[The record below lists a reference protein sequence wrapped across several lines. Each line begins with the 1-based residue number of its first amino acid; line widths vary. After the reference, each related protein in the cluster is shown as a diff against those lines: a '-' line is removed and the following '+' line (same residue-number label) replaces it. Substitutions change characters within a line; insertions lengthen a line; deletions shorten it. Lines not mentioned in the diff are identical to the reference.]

1 MTSNRSNR
9 GRSIVACITATMTLS
24 VTLGLCWPLLA
35 IVLERQGVP
44 LWLNGLSASAQMAA
58 VLVVMPIAPALIGRL
73 GVVRVIAVGIIA
85 MACGLALLPVFPN
98 VWAWF
103 PIRFVLGLG
112 TELVFI
118 GGDIWIN
125 QLAEE
130 RTRGRLIGVYGM
142 FLHGGFAVGPL
153 AIIALGSE
161 DWTVLY
167 VAMAVV
173 LSGLIPLMAVLRGAV
188 SLSEEKPRARLRHY
202 VRVAT
207 TLMLAGLMF
216 GLIDSSVVSLL
227 PVYGLEKGLDEES
240 AAFLLTL
247 FVSGAVLG
255 QLPVGWLADHVEPR
269 RLLLAASLT
278 ALVALAV
285 LPAVI
290 GELLLVSPVMAILGA
305 SLGSFYIVAMTMMG
319 RRFRGA
325 DLISVNTSFV
335 FIWGVGAAVGPG
347 LSGVSMDLF
356 GPDGM
361 PALGVVLCAGFVY
374 LCLRAPKEAV
384 TSPDLVSRDT

>member
-1 MTSNRSNR
+1 
-9 GRSIVACITATMTLS
+9 LS

-35 IVLERQGVP
+35 IMLEHQGVP
-44 LWLNGLSASAQMAA
+44 PWLNGLNASAQMVAILA
-58 VLVVMPIAPALIGRL
+58 VMPIAPALIGAL
-73 GVVRVIAVGIIA
+73 GVVRVIAIGIVA
-85 MACGLALLPVFPN
+85 MVCGLALLPVFPN

-103 PIRFVLGLG
+103 PIRFAIGLG
-112 TELVFI
+112 AELVFI

-125 QLAEE
+125 QLAED

-153 AIIALGSE
+153 AIIAFGSD

-173 LSGLIPLMAVLRGAV
+173 LSGLIPLVATMGEMPA
-188 SLSEEKPRARLRHY
+188 SEEKPRARLHHY
-202 VRVAT
+202 IRVAT
-207 TLMLAGLMF
+207 TLMVAGLMF

-227 PVYGLEKGLDEES
+227 PVYGLEKGLDEKS

-247 FVSGAVLG
+247 FG
-255 QLPVGWLADHVEPR
+255 EP
-269 RLLLAASLT
+269 
-278 ALVALAV
+278 
-285 LPAVI
+285 
-290 GELLLVSPVMAILGA
+290 LLVWPVMLTLGA

-319 RRFRGA
+319 RRYRGA
-325 DLISVNTSFV
+325 DLIGVNTSFV

-347 LSGVSMDLF
+347 LSGGSMDIF

-361 PALGVVLCAGFVY
+361 PALGMVLCAAFLL
-374 LCLRAPKEAV
+374 LCLRAPREETAAPE
-384 TSPDLVSRDT
+384 SISRQT

>member
-1 MTSNRSNR
+1 MQSDHSTR
-9 GRSIVACITATMTLS
+9 GRSIVACIAATLTMS

-44 LWLNGLSASAQMAA
+44 TWLNGLSASAQMVAILA
-58 VLVVMPIAPALIGRL
+58 VMPIAPALIGAL
-73 GVVRVIAVGIIA
+73 GVVRVIAIGIIA
-85 MACGLALLPVFPN
+85 MVCGLALLPVFPN

-103 PIRFVLGLG
+103 PIRFGLGLG
-112 TELVFI
+112 AELVFI

-142 FLHGGFAVGPL
+142 FLHGGFAVGPV
-153 AIIALGSE
+153 AIIALGSD

-167 VAMAVV
+167 VSMAVIV
-173 LSGLIPLMAVLRGAV
+173 SGLIPLMAAMGSAPAT
-188 SLSEEKPRARLRHY
+188 EEKPRARLRHY

-227 PVYGLEKGLDEES
+227 PVYGLEKGLDDES

-255 QLPVGWLADHVEPR
+255 QLPVGWLADRVEHR
-269 RLLLAASLT
+269 RLLMAASLT
-278 ALVALAV
+278 ALVSLAT
-285 LPAVI
+285 LPWVI
-290 GELLLVSPVMAILGA
+290 ERSLVVWPIMLTLGA

-319 RRFRGA
+319 RRYRGA
-325 DLISVNTSFV
+325 DLIGVNTSFV
-335 FIWGVGAAVGPG
+335 FIWGVGAAVGPA
-347 LSGVSMDLF
+347 LSGSSMDLL

-361 PALGVVLCAGFVY
+361 PLLGGGLCFGFLL
-374 LCLRAPKEAV
+374 LCLRAPMEEVRAPN
-384 TSPDLVSRDT
+384 SESRHT

>member
-1 MTSNRSNR
+1 MRSNHR
-9 GRSIVACITATMTLS
+9 TRQRSIVACITATLTLS

-44 LWLNGLSASAQMAA
+44 TWLNGLSASAQMAA
-58 VLVVMPIAPALIGRL
+58 ILAVMPMAPALIGAL
-73 GVVRVIAVGIIA
+73 GVVRVIAIGIII
-85 MACGLALLPVFPN
+85 MVFGLALIPVFPN

-103 PIRFVLGLG
+103 PIRFALGLG

-153 AIIALGSE
+153 AIIALGS
-161 DWTVLY
+161 DTWTVLY
-167 VAMAVV
+167 LGMAVV
-173 LSGLIPLMAVLRGAV
+173 LLGLVPLLPALRTASGSG
-188 SLSEEKPRARLRHY
+188 EKPRARLRHY

-227 PVYGLEKGLDEES
+227 PLYGLEKGLDEES
-240 AAFLLTL
+240 AALLLTL
-247 FVSGAVLG
+247 FVIGSVLG
-255 QLPVGWLADHVEPR
+255 QWPAGWLADHFEPR
-269 RLLLAASLT
+269 RLLFAGSLT
-278 ALVALAV
+278 ALIALAT

-290 GELLLVSPVMAILGA
+290 EQPLQVWTVMLILGA

-319 RRFRGA
+319 RRYRGA
-325 DLISVNTSFV
+325 DLIGVNTSFV

-347 LSGVSMDLF
+347 LSGGSMDFF

-361 PALGVVLCAGFVY
+361 PALGVALCAVFLL
-374 LCLRAPKEAV
+374 LCLRAPREEGEALDQ
-384 TSPDLVSRDT
+384 T

>member
-1 MTSNRSNR
+1 MRSNHQTR
-9 GRSIVACITATMTLS
+9 RRSIVACITATLTLS

-35 IVLERQGVP
+35 IMLERQGVP
-44 LWLNGLSASAQMAA
+44 LWLNGLNASAQMVAILA
-58 VLVVMPIAPALIGRL
+58 VMPIAPALIGAL
-73 GVVRVIAVGIIA
+73 GVVRVIAIGIVA
-85 MACGLALLPVFPN
+85 MVCGLALLPVFPN

-103 PIRFVLGLG
+103 PIRFAIGLG

-125 QLAEE
+125 QLAED

-153 AIIALGSE
+153 AIIAFGSD

-173 LSGLIPLMAVLRGAV
+173 LSGLIPLVATMGEMPA
-188 SLSEEKPRARLRHY
+188 SEEKPRARLHHY
-202 VRVAT
+202 IRVAT
-207 TLMLAGLMF
+207 TLMVAGLMF

-247 FVSGAVLG
+247 FVSGSVLG
-255 QLPVGWLADHVEPR
+255 QLPVGWLADHIEHR
-269 RLLLAASLT
+269 RLLFAASLT
-278 ALVALAV
+278 ALVALAA
-285 LPAVI
+285 LPAMI
-290 GELLLVSPVMAILGA
+290 GEPLLVWPVMLTLGA

-319 RRFRGA
+319 RRYRGA
-325 DLISVNTSFV
+325 DLIGVNTSFV

-347 LSGVSMDLF
+347 LSGGSMDIF

-361 PALGVVLCAGFVY
+361 PALGMVLCAAFLL
-374 LCLRAPKEAV
+374 LCLRAPREETGAPE
-384 TSPDLVSRDT
+384 SISRHT